1 MCLLDSLPPGEEDMH
16 AYDLSRLQKP
26 VADDLQPAYAPM
38 RQDVAPLTTGG
49 EAKNKLHVDSYTD
62 LFTCHVIRIDCSER
76 FISATL

>member
-1 MCLLDSLPPGEEDMH
+1 MLDSLPPGEEDMH

-49 EAKNKLHVDSYTD
+49 EAKNWLHVDSYAD
-62 LFTCHVIRIDCSER
+62 LFACDKNR
-76 FISATL
+76 LL